1 MTMKATILIID
12 DNPSTLSSL
21 ELYLKHKF
29 DRIFTLKNPQQL
41 LSLLEKEI
49 IDVVLLDMNFSAG
62 ISSGNE
68 GLYWMKRINEFDS
81 TIPVILITAYGDVEL
96 AVKAMK
102 EGASDFILK
111 PWDNYKL
118 FATIQAALRLR
129 RSETTLAQLQKIR
142 KQEKED
148 TAREFNMVQGTSD
161 IMKPVYELIRKVA
174 QTEANVLITGEN
186 GTGKELVARE
196 IHNQSGR
203 SEQVFSK
210 VDLGSLS
217 PTLFESEMFGHVKGA
232 FTDAF
237 ETRAGRF
244 ENANGGTLFL
254 DEIGNL
260 TVPLQTKLLTV
271 IESRKISPVGSLREI
286 NVDVRLISATNM
298 NLISLVKE
306 GLFREDLLYRIN
318 TIHIHVPPLRER
330 GEDIIILAQKFLAEL
345 SKKYNKHGIKFNAEA
360 IELIQR
366 QTWPGNIRELKH
378 AIERAVILCE
388 KQVIR
393 SKDLFM
399 GSQLPIL
406 EKGGKLSLDDAEKR
420 VIREAL
426 ENHHYN
432 VAETANELKITRQTL
447 YRKINRYGLR

>member
-1 MTMKATILIID
+1 MKATILIID
-12 DNPSTLSSL
+12 DNPSILSSL
-21 ELYLKHKF
+21 ELYLKQKF
-29 DRIFTLKNPQQL
+29 DRVLTLKNPQQL

-118 FATIQAALRLR
+118 YATIQAALRLR
-129 RSETTLAQLQKIR
+129 RSETALSQLQKLR

-148 TAREFNMVQGTSD
+148 TAKEFTMVQGTSN
-161 IMKPVYELIRKVA
+161 IMKPLYELIRKVA
-174 QTEANVLITGEN
+174 HTEANVLITGEN

-196 IHNQSGR
+196 IHNQSRR

-232 FTDAF
+232 FTDAV

-260 TVPLQTKLLTV
+260 TIPLQAKLLTV
-271 IESRKISPVGSLREI
+271 IESRKINPVGSPREFNI
-286 NVDVRLISATNM
+286 DVRLICATNM
-298 NLISLVKE
+298 NPMSLVKE

-330 GEDIIILAQKFLAEL
+330 GEDIIILARAFLTEL
-345 SKKYNKHGIKFNAEA
+345 AKKYNKPGIKFTEEA
-360 IELIQR
+360 IEIILKQP
-366 QTWPGNIRELKH
+366 WPGNIRELKH

-388 KQVIR
+388 KQVIG

-399 GSQLPIL
+399 GSQLYYS
-406 EKGGKLSLDDAEKR
+406 EKEGQLSLDDIEKKA
-420 VIREAL
+420 IRKAL

-432 VAETANELKITRQTL
+432 ITETAKELKIIRQTL
-447 YRKINRYGLR
+447 YRKIIKYGLR

>member
-1 MTMKATILIID
+1 MKATILIID
-12 DNPSTLSSL
+12 DNPSILSSL
-21 ELYLKHKF
+21 ELFLKQKF
-29 DRIFTLKNPQQL
+29 DRVFTLKNPQQL

-49 IDVVLLDMNFSAG
+49 VDVVLLDMNFSAG

-68 GLYWMKRINEFDS
+68 GLYWMKRITEFDS

-102 EGASDFILK
+102 DGASDFILK

-118 FATIQAALRLR
+118 YATIQASLRLR
-129 RSETTLAQLQKIR
+129 RSETTLAQLQKLR

-148 TAREFNMVQGTSD
+148 TAREFKMVQGTSE

-196 IHNQSGR
+196 IHNQSRR

-232 FTDAF
+232 FTDAV

-244 ENANGGTLFL
+244 ENAKGGTLFL

-260 TVPLQTKLLTV
+260 TIPLQAKLLTV
-271 IESRKISPVGSLREI
+271 IEARKISPVGSLREL

-298 NLISLVKE
+298 NPISLVKE

-330 GEDIIILAQKFLAEL
+330 GDDIIVLAQAFLAEL
-345 SKKYNKHGIKFNAEA
+345 AKKYNKPGIKFNEQA
-360 IELIQR
+360 IEIILK

-378 AIERAVILCE
+378 VIERAVILCE
-388 KQVIR
+388 KQIIS

-399 GSQLPIL
+399 GSPLPAW
-406 EKGGKLSLDDAEKR
+406 EKEGQLSLDDIEKKA
-420 VIREAL
+420 IRKAL

-432 VAETANELKITRQTL
+432 ITETAKELKIIRQTL
-447 YRKINRYGLR
+447 YRKIIKYGLR